1 MSLKRELNILK
12 MVDHPN
18 VIKFYEI
25 FQDKDSFHL
34 VMEYLEGRDLEA
46 YFNCH
51 HETINEKVIA

>member
-1 MSLKRELNILK
+1 